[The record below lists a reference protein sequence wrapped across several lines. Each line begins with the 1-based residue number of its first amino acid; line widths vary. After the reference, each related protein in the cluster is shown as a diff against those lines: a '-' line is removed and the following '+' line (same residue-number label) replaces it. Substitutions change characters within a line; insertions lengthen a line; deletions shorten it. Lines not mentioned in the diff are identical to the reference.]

1 MPIARIVLRR
11 LVVTLALLLAAVS
24 LAWVLTRLAPGDAAS
39 VEAGQPVTAAASDAE
54 RAQAGATGSVL
65 GSLVRWWARA
75 IRLDF
80 GRSVRFQRP
89 VLPLVAERAR
99 RSAVLTACAMG
110 IGLAVGLPLGVLSS
124 RRRGVLAGIIR
135 AVSVA
140 TLSCPPLVLALLLTW
155 LAATSRLT
163 SLSSSLLLPTLA
175 LALPLAATFERLQS
189 RALAEV
195 SSAACLRAAA
205 GRGVAGYVVT
215 WKHAWRLALPPVA
228 SLGGVIAGALL
239 GGALSV
245 EVITAWPGL
254 GRLAFEALLSRDGP
268 LVAGCAAM
276 TVLVVSGAALAS
288 DLIVAWAD
296 PRTREASA

>member
-1 MPIARIVLRR
+1 MGVARIVVRR
-11 LVVTLALLLAAVS
+11 LAVTLVLLLASVS
-24 LAWVLTRLAPGDAAS
+24 LSWVLTRLAPGDAAGL
-39 VEAGQPVTAAASDAE
+39 EAGQPLTAAAREAE
-54 RAQAGATGSVL
+54 RAQAGASGSTL
-65 GSLVRWWARA
+65 GSLAAWWGRA

-99 RSAVLTACAMG
+99 RSAVLTCCAMALGLG
-110 IGLAVGLPLGVLSS
+110 IGLPLGVLSS
-124 RRRGVLAGIIR
+124 RRRGTLPAAIR
-135 AVSVA
+135 ALSV
-140 TLSCPPLVLALLLTW
+140 TVLSCPPLVLALVLTW
-155 LAATSRLT
+155 LAASSRLA

-189 RALAEV
+189 RAIASV
-195 SSAACLRAAA
+195 SSSACLRAAA
-205 GRGVAGYVVT
+205 ARGVPAHVLT
-215 WKHAWRLALPPVA
+215 WRHAWRLALPPVA

-254 GRLAFEALLSRDGP
+254 GRLAFDALVARDGP

-276 TVLVVSGAALAS
+276 TVLLVSAAALAS
-288 DLIVAWAD
+288 DLVVAWAD
-296 PRTREASA
+296 PRAREAAS